1 MKASYSDTASSK
13 NMFINAHAC
22 CRKLFLMLRG
32 VEVCGEIEFEVLS
45 DRLPQRFEWPDY
57 GFYIV
62 VPAGALPPG
71 VTASV
76 TVRAILQG
84 QFCLPEN
91 RKLFSAI
98 YAISCSE
105 VFLKDVAVNIQHYAC
120 ISNEY
125 EASKF
130 KFIIAKCSQDPP
142 YKFVERDGVFNAY
155 TQYATIQRKRFSLI
169 GADGPDTVENC
180 YIAMKFYKQI
190 PDSFDLQF
198 RFVVLLNFD
207 IHIEKVSMH
216 SASIIIMIFCSLV
229 QEEHE

>member
-1 MKASYSDTASSK
+1 M
-13 NMFINAHAC
+13 
-22 CRKLFLMLRG
+22 
-32 VEVCGEIEFEVLS
+32 CGEIVFDVPS
-45 DRLPQRFEWPDY
+45 DRLPQKLEWPDY

-62 VPAGALPPG
+62 VPDGALPPG

-120 ISNEY
+120 ISNEE

-142 YKFVERDGVFNAY
+142 YKFVERDGVFNTY

-169 GADGPDTVENC
+169 GTDGPVTNENR
-180 YIAMKFYKQI
+180 YIEMKFYMNF
-190 PDSFDLQF
+190 PDSFDMHF
-198 RFVVLLNFD
+198 RFVVLLNSD
-207 IHIEKVSMH
+207 LHIDKVFS
-216 SASIIIMIFCSLV
+216 C
-229 QEEHE
+229 